1 MSNQSG
7 ILADQKL
14 LDILSNDLS
23 KGQTT
28 FITAKISEDSTKVEL
43 DNEYSTLE
51 QCTKGL
57 GDSPLYIFYLGTA
70 SKQYQFF
77 SYVPDASPVR
87 AKMLYAST
95 KNTMVRQI
103 GGNSIGRQLLIT
115 ESDEL
120 AESVNSDNGDD
131 QKSNVL
137 TESERSAQEIDA
149 AQKKEFYSTYNSISG
164 RELVS
169 QTGGG
174 PSVLQFD
181 VRMNDDIKN
190 LLENDNVIAF
200 KIDPSTEE
208 VAICNKGAANDP
220 KGLTFITEHPTY
232 TIYKNGELYY
242 FIYSCPSGSKVKE
255 RMLYASN
262 KSGFIKF
269 LQEKQGMEFT
279 KTFEI
284 GDSDEL
290 EVSLI
295 SYGSKKQLDDDAAAE
310 ASKNT
315 TQKFSR
321 PKGPGGR
328 RARG

>member
-14 LDILSNDLS
+14 LDILNDGLS
-23 KGQTT
+23 KGQST
-28 FITAKISEDSTKVEL
+28 FITAKISDDSTKVEL
-43 DNEYSTLE
+43 DNQYATLE
-51 QCTKGL
+51 QCTGGL
-57 GDSPLYIFYLGTA
+57 GDSPLYAFYLSPG
-70 SKQYQFF
+70 SKQYQFL
-77 SYVPDASPVR
+77 SYVPDTSPVR

-103 GGNSIGRQLLIT
+103 GTNSIGKQLLIT
-115 ESDEL
+115 ETDEL
-120 AESVNSDNGDD
+120 SDLVNNGGDD
-131 QKSNVL
+131 DETRSTVL
-137 TESERSAQEIDA
+137 TESERSAKEIDA
-149 AQKKEFYSTYNSISG
+149 AQKKEFYSSMSG

-181 VRMNDDIKN
+181 VKMNDDIKS
-190 LLENDNVIAF
+190 LLEQQNVIAF
-200 KIDPSTEE
+200 KIDPATEE
-208 VAICNKGAANDP
+208 VSICNKTNVNEP
-220 KGLTFITEHPTY
+220 NGLTFMTEHPTY
-232 TIYKNGELYY
+232 TIYRNGELYY

-269 LQEKQGMEFT
+269 LQEKQSVQFT
-279 KTFEI
+279 KVLEI
-284 GDSDEL
+284 GDADEL

-295 SYGSKKQLDDDAAAE
+295 SYGSKKQLDDENAAE
-310 ASKNT
+310 ASKNS
-315 TQKFSR
+315 TQKFNR